1 MSKGGEYLFV
11 PEAFQNGCDRC
22 CCLFELWMDGTKS
35 HLAGVVPECTKLFLV
50 TPHSLGAGRFP
61 AVSTDSAAGSVQW
74 TSC

>member
-1 MSKGGEYLFV
+1 
-11 PEAFQNGCDRC
+11 
-22 CCLFELWMDGTKS
+22 MDGTKS